1 LRRALGHGLSQLL
14 SEPEPPTHDGATE
27 LPVSSLRPA
36 PNQPRRHFDPD
47 AMAELADS
55 IRRHGVIQP
64 IVVRPAGDGA
74 YEIVAGERRWRAA
87 QAAGLKRVPVVVRTA
102 TSQQALELALIENVQ
117 REDITPLECAEAYE
131 RLTKEFGLK
140 QEEVAARVGKTRV
153 TVSNT
158 LRLLKLP
165 EDVRQALAD
174 GRLNEGQARAVLMA
188 DGPVRQSVLARRILE
203 GGLSVREAER
213 LARQQAPATAKA
225 KARAPRSAGD
235 VHTRALQE
243 RISEALGSPTKI
255 VRGEK
260 GGKIVV
266 EFYDDDD
273 LERLAEAFGAEV

>member
-1 LRRALGHGLSQLL
+1 MRRALGRGLSQLL
-14 SEPEPPTHDGATE
+14 AEPEAQSQDGATE
-27 LPVSSLRPA
+27 LPVTALRPA
-36 PNQPRRHFDPD
+36 ANQPRRHFDAD
-47 AMAELADS
+47 AMAELTDS
-55 IRRHGVIQP
+55 VRQHGVIQP
-64 IVVRPAGDGA
+64 IVVRPASDGA

-87 QAAGLKRVPVVVRTA
+87 QAAGLKKVPVVVRTA
-102 TSQQALELALIENVQ
+102 TSLQALELALIENVQ

-140 QEEVAARVGKTRV
+140 QDEVAARVGKTR
-153 TVSNT
+153 TAVSNT

-165 EDVRQALAD
+165 EDVREAIAD

-188 DGPVRQSVLARRILE
+188 DGPVRQSALARKIIE

-213 LARQQAPATAKA
+213 LGRQQAPAKAKA
-225 KARAPRSAGD
+225 KAPRATGD

-255 VRGEK
+255 LRSEK